1 MADAVTSQ
9 TLVDTSGTKTVMK
22 FTNMCDGSGET
33 LVTKMDASALSFMT
47 EDATKSVAKIWWAVN
62 TTNGKSG
69 IELLWAGSG
78 TSAANST
85 ICLLSGRGFHDYY
98 TAGNSIGNNATLTAN
113 TSPAGDLLLSTKGF
127 VAGDNYT
134 IIIEVRQMSK
144 RKPKDCSREILERI
158 VGTKSKTYLAEAFK
172 LAFAEKYDVK
182 REEIKQ
188 GIVDKVYN
196 KEKVEK

>member
-1 MADAVTSQ
+1 MADTVTSQ

-33 LVTKMDASALSFMT
+33 LVTKMDASALTFMT

-78 TSAANST
+78 SSAANST
-85 ICLLSGRGFHDYY
+85 ICFLSGRGFHDYY
-98 TAGNSIGNNATLTAN
+98 TAGNSIANNATLTAN
-113 TSPAGDLLLSTKGF
+113 TSPAGDLLISTKGF

-134 IIIEVRQMSK
+134 IIIEVR
-144 RKPKDCSREILERI
+144 
-158 VGTKSKTYLAEAFK
+158 
-172 LAFAEKYDVK
+172 
-182 REEIKQ
+182 
-188 GIVDKVYN
+188 
-196 KEKVEK
+196 